1 MGGCHTPQ
9 GRSPRGNAGQPWS
22 HRVVVATPRAKGVKR
37 NDEVVG
43 QTFFLKNGF
52 RTGSHSIF
60 RGVTPFG
67 LMQGRDGMRGGQPLS
82 ADRGRWCEGANS
94 TV

>member
-22 HRVVVATPRAKGVKR
+22 HRVVVATLRAKGVKR

-43 QTFFLKNGF
+43 QTFFFEKWIPNRQSF
-52 RTGSHSIF
+52 H
-60 RGVTPFG
+60 
-67 LMQGRDGMRGGQPLS
+67 LS
-82 ADRGRWCEGANS
+82 RRHAVRVDAGP
-94 TV
+94 